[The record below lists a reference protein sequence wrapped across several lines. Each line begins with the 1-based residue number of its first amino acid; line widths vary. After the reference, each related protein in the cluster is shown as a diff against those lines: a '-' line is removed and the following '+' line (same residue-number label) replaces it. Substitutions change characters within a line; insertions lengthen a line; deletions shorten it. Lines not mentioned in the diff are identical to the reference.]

1 VKASIRKSRRGFT
14 LLEVLATLV
23 LIGIILPAV
32 MHGISLATIAAG
44 QAKHKVEAASLAQT
58 KLAELISDYQTLN
71 QTGGGSG
78 SFPDYPGYSWTS
90 TIEQRDTNLSQI
102 TVRVSWFSRGQ
113 ERFVDL
119 ASMAYVPDSSSGSGS
134 TGTTGTGST
143 GTGSTTGSR
152 TR

>member
-1 VKASIRKSRRGFT
+1 MKSAFRRSAKAFT

-44 QAKHKVEAASLAQT
+44 EAKHKVEAASLAQT
-58 KLAELISDYQTLN
+58 KLAELIADYQTLN
-71 QTGGGSG
+71 QTGAGSG
-78 SFPDYPGYSWTS
+78 SFPDYPGYTWTS
-90 TIEQRDTNLSQI
+90 TVEMRDTNLSQV

-113 ERFVDL
+113 ERNVNL
-119 ASMAYVPDSSSGSGS
+119 ASMIYTSDSSSSG
-134 TGTTGTGST
+134 TGTGTSGT
-143 GTGSTTGSR
+143 GTGTGA